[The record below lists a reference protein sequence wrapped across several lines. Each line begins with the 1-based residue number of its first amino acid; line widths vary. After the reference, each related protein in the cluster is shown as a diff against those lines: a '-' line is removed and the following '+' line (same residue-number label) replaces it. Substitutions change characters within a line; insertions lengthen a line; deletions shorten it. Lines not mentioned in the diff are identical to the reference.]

1 VTDIT
6 PLLVEARK
14 RLGTVDAYKGKVEG
28 YARQDMLPVDLE
40 HMMTN
45 EAAELNMRAQAIER
59 LSPTETVAL
68 QLRNRANELSRAGR
82 TLRIDQTLNSKT
94 PTEGYLDYL
103 LEQRVVDIRKEG
115 GLRDLGK
122 RTDGR
127 RDFLQEYEVRDV
139 RGESPQTLWYAHF
152 HYTSAK
158 PAFNDFVKGHLKLPD
173 ATWACNGNR
182 PRLAVGQTCKRSGAA
197 TSVNRWGSNTSPNS
211 KHRKPL

>member
-1 VTDIT
+1 
-6 PLLVEARK
+6 
-14 RLGTVDAYKGKVEG
+14 
-28 YARQDMLPVDLE
+28 
-40 HMMTN
+40 MMTR

-82 TLRIDQTLNSKT
+82 TLRTDQTLKSKT

-122 RTDGR
+122 RADGR
-127 RDFLQEYEVRDV
+127 RDFLQEYEIRDV

-158 PAFNDFVKGHLKLPD
+158 PAFNDFVKGHLKLPEQRNLGLQWQQ
-173 ATWACNGNR
+173 AQAE
-182 PRLAVGQTCKRSGAA
+182 SGAHVQA
-197 TSVNRWGSNTSPNS
+197 IWRGDIG
-211 KHRKPL
+211 KPLGIKHFSEL